1 MPWSNVLFAA
11 SIDGYQDDADLED
24 NRFAVRAKYVESM
37 DQGQFLNL
45 EADSTFGDT
54 DSLTLGADYYFDQA
68 FSVGAAYNI
77 QDDGEDDVDFF
88 SIRSKYFINSN
99 FAVGGEVGFGDDV
112 QAFTINATYR
122 F

>member
-1 MPWSNVLFAA
+1 MLFAA
-11 SIDGYQDDADLED
+11 GIDGYQGDTDLED
-24 NRFAVRAKYVESM
+24 NRFAVRAKYVVPMS
-37 DQGQFLNL
+37 QGQFLNL
-45 EADSTFGDT
+45 EADGAFGDEDEIT
-54 DSLTLGADYYFDQA
+54 IDTDYYFDPT
-68 FSVGAAYNI
+68 FSLGTANNI

-112 QAFTINATYR
+112 QAFNINATYR